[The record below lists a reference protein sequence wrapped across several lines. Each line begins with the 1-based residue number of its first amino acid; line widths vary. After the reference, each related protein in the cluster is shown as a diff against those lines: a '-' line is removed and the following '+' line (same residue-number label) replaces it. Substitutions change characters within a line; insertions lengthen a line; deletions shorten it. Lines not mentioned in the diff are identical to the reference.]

1 MKIVGFVSADS
12 CNQQVLGSIDVQ
24 AQKWDI
30 DWSQACVSGLK
41 E

>member
-12 CNQQVLGSIDVQ
+12 CNQQSAGIDVQ